1 MVLLAYSPLL
11 GEYLSMIKRAIVHA
25 IHAAMADTPVVLL
38 NGARQTGK
46 TTLARTMAEKTGAE
60 YFTLDDAATL
70 ALAASDP
77 VGFIRNLQGPVVL
90 DEIQK
95 APDLFPAIK
104 VSVDKNRRPGRFLLT
119 GSANV
124 LTLPRLS
131 ESLAG
136 RMEIIP
142 LFPFSSGE
150 LAGTRE
156 RFVTRLFD
164 GTIAKTKFTA
174 TTQDLA
180 ARLMRGGYPEAVRRT
195 ADDRRSAWFASYI
208 STILQRDVRDLARVD
223 ALHQLP
229 NLLKLLATR
238 TAGLANLADVSRDA
252 GLPHTTLT
260 RYLALLETVFL
271 VHRLPAWSTNMGK
284 RLVKASKLHLV
295 DTGLAC
301 HLIGANARR
310 LRDDRALFGRMLETF
325 VVGELRKQ
333 LSWVAPHASLY
344 HFRTAG
350 GSEVDVVLEQADG
363 SVAGVEVKGSATVTA
378 SDFVALQ
385 ALRDQLGNQFRT
397 GLVLYLGDR
406 VIPFGEKLWLVPIPA
421 LWAP

>member
-1 MVLLAYSPLL
+1 
-11 GEYLSMIKRAIVHA
+11 MIRRNIQDSVRRA
-25 IHAAMADTPVVLL
+25 MTDTPAVLL

-46 TTLARTMAEKTGAE
+46 TTLAQAMAAESGAR
-60 YFTLDDAATL
+60 YFTLDDSATL

-77 VGFIRNLQGPVVL
+77 AGFIRNLTGPVVL

-104 VSVDKNRRPGRFLLT
+104 LAVDKNRQPGCFLLT

-124 LTLPRLS
+124 MTLPRLS

-142 LFPFSSGE
+142 LFPFSAGE
-150 LAGTRE
+150 LAGAAE
-156 RFVTRLFD
+156 GFLPRLFA
-164 GTIAKTKFTA
+164 GHIGQSKTPSTSEDMA
-174 TTQDLA
+174 V
-180 ARLMRGGYPEAVRRT
+180 RLTRGGYPEATQRQ
-195 ADDRRSAWFASYI
+195 ADDRRAAWFASYI

-223 ALHQLP
+223 ALHSLP
-229 NLLKLLATR
+229 NLLKLLAAR
-238 TAGLANLADVSRDA
+238 ASGLLNLADVGRDA

-271 VHRLPAWSTNMGK
+271 VHRLPAWSRNLGQ
-284 RLVKASKLHLV
+284 RLVKAPKLHLV

-301 HLIGANARR
+301 HLLGTDARR
-310 LRDDRALFGRMLETF
+310 LSEDRPLLGRLLESF

-333 LSWVAPHASLY
+333 LSWTDPQTTLCHL
-344 HFRTAG
+344 RTAT
-350 GSEVDVVLEQADG
+350 GSEVDVVMERPDG
-363 SVAGVEVKGSATVTA
+363 SVVAIEVKASATVAA
-378 SDFVALQ
+378 SDFAALK
-385 ALRDQLGNQFRT
+385 ALRDQLGKQFRA
-397 GLVLYLGDR
+397 GAVLHLGDQI
-406 VIPFGEKLWLVPIPA
+406 VPSGDKLWLVPVPA

>member
-1 MVLLAYSPLL
+1 
-11 GEYLSMIKRAIVHA
+11 MIKRNIGQA
-25 IHAAMADTPVVLL
+25 IHSALADTPVVLL

-46 TTLARTMAEKTGAE
+46 TTLARSMGEKTGAE

-136 RMEIIP
+136 RMEVIP
-142 LFPFSSGE
+142 LFPFSTGE

-164 GTIAKTKFTA
+164 GTIAKTKFTTA
-174 TTQDLA
+174 TQDLV
-180 ARLMRGGYPEAVRRT
+180 ARLTRGGYPEAIQRQT
-195 ADDRRSAWFASYI
+195 EDRRSAWFASYI

-238 TAGLANLADVSRDA
+238 TAGLANLADIGRDA

-271 VHRLPAWSTNMGK
+271 VHRLPAWSPHIGK
-284 RLVKASKLHLV
+284 RLVKAPKLHLV

-301 HLIGANARR
+301 HLNGADARR
-310 LRDDRALFGRMLETF
+310 LRDDRALLGRMLETF

-333 LSWVAPHASLY
+333 LSWAAPHASLY
-344 HFRTAG
+344 HFRTTG
-350 GSEVDVVLEQADG
+350 GAEVDVVLEQADG

-385 ALRDQLGNQFRT
+385 ALRDQLGKPFRT
-397 GLVLYLGDR
+397 GIVLYLGDR
-406 VIPFGEKLWLVPIPA
+406 VIPFGEKLWLVPIQA

>member
-1 MVLLAYSPLL
+1 
-11 GEYLSMIKRAIVHA
+11 MIKRHIQKS
-25 IHAAMADTPVVLL
+25 IHVAMADTPVVLL

-46 TTLARTMAEKTGAE
+46 TTLAKAIAEKTGAH
-60 YFTLDDAATL
+60 YFTLDDSATL
-70 ALAASDP
+70 ALAAGDP
-77 VGFIRNLQGPVVL
+77 AGFIRNLKGPVVL
-90 DEIQK
+90 DEIQR

-104 VSVDKNRRPGRFLLT
+104 IAVDKNREPGRFLLT

-124 LTLPRLS
+124 MTLPRLS

-142 LFPFSSGE
+142 LFPFSMGE
-150 LAGTRE
+150 LANVRE
-156 RFVTRLFD
+156 GFMTRLLE
-164 GTIAKTKFTA
+164 GPIAKTKPISIRA
-174 TTQDLA
+174 EDLA
-180 ARLMRGGYPEAVRRT
+180 ISVTRGGYPEAVQRK

-223 ALHQLP
+223 ALHTLP
-229 NLLKLLATR
+229 NLLKLLAAR
-238 TAGLANLADVSRDA
+238 TAGLMNLADIGRDA

-271 VHRLPAWSTNMGK
+271 VHRLSAWSPNIGK
-284 RLVKASKLHLV
+284 RLVKASKLHLT

-301 HLIGANARR
+301 HLIGANAQR
-310 LRDDRALFGRMLETF
+310 LSEDRSLFGRMLETF

-333 LSWVAPHASLY
+333 LSWAAPLTTLY
-344 HFRTAG
+344 HFRTAT

-363 SVAGVEVKGSATVTA
+363 SVVGVEIKSSAAVTT
-378 SDFVALQ
+378 SDFAALQ
-385 ALRDQLGNQFRT
+385 ALRDQRGKRFHA
-397 GLVLYLGDR
+397 GVVLYLGDDI
-406 VIPFGEKLWLVPIPA
+406 IPYGDRLWLVPVSA